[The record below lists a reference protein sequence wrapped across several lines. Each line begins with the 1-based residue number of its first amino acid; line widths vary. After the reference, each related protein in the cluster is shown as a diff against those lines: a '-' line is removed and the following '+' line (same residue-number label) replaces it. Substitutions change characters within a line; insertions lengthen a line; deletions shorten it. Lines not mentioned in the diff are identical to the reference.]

1 MMEEGLLRTHS
12 FITAT
17 RILAKPAFQ
26 KLIETCD
33 NLSAHVRTITV
44 CLFLK
49 QKSTWESAQ
58 LVKFLS
64 GKEEDLN

>member
-33 NLSAHVRTITV
+33 NLSAQARTITV

-49 QKSTWESAQ
+49 QKESAR

>member
-33 NLSAHVRTITV
+33 NLSAHARTITV

-49 QKSTWESAQ
+49 QKESTR